1 MKHQAAKTPKQ
12 IPLRIVLIAPFL
24 LQIFAAVSLVGY
36 LSFKNGQQ
44 AIHNLAKKLQQE
56 VVARVDQTLNTYL
69 ALPHQINQLN
79 ADAIDRRMFDPRDLE
94 TAGLYFWQQSQVFK
108 QFSYLGYVLKDNAA
122 VGAGRWLPNRGV
134 VITHQLGG
142 SLKNSTYATD
152 ARGNRK
158 QLVYEADYN
167 SIDDPWYTGTAKAGK
182 AIWSRIYVAEG
193 FGDYVAASANLPLY
207 DRNRQLL
214 GVLNIDL
221 LLSDISK
228 FIAQIRLSPSSQ
240 IAIVERDGMLIATSS
255 NRPMIQTINNK
266 IERLS
271 IINHSDPL
279 LRAIAQT
286 IQKQF
291 GDFKSIETSQ
301 NLEFQ
306 FRGERQF
313 AYIKPWRDSYG
324 LDWLAIVIMSESDFM
339 AEINANTRTTIL
351 LCLAALI
358 VASILGFY
366 TTRWLMQPILHLGKA
381 SQAITQGD
389 LNPEIQP
396 SSIRELH
403 HLAQSF
409 NQMAGQLRASFLR
422 LEKVNAE
429 LEERVEERTRDL
441 QNALDDLSRTQMQIV
456 QSEKMSALGKM
467 VAGVAHEINNPVNFI
482 HGNITYIEE
491 YSQGMLHLI
500 KLYHQHF
507 PQPPAKIEAERLAL
521 ELDFLESDLTSILQS
536 MNMGTTRIKDI
547 VLSLRN
553 FSHLDQTEL
562 KLVDICAGIDS
573 TLLILDH
580 RLKATSTRPDIS
592 VVKKYESLPKVE
604 CYAGDL
610 NQVFMSIL
618 GNAIDAIE
626 EKIIQLNIQKND
638 LNTSEITI
646 FASVVE
652 NFLQIAIADNGCG
665 IPEAIQPQIFN
676 PFFTTK
682 PVGKGTGMGLSVSYQ
697 IICEKHRGKLSCY
710 SIPGSG
716 TKFVIQI
723 PIWQPVAITPQVS
736 Q

>member
-1 MKHQAAKTPKQ
+1 MMHPAAKTPKQ
-12 IPLRIVLIAPFL
+12 IPLRIVLIAPFV

-56 VVARVDQTLNTYL
+56 VVARVDQNLSTYL
-69 ALPHQINQLN
+69 ALPHQINQMN
-79 ADAIDRRMFDPRDLE
+79 ADAIDRRMFDPKDLE
-94 TAGLYFWQQSQVFK
+94 TAGRYFWQQSQVFQ

-134 VITHQLGG
+134 VITHQSGG

-167 SIDDPWYTGTAKAGK
+167 SIDDPWYTGTVKARK

-240 IAIVERDGMLIATSS
+240 IAIVERDGMLIASS
-255 NRPMIQTINNK
+255 SDRPIIQTINNK

-286 IQKQF
+286 MQKQF
-291 GDFKSIETSQ
+291 GDFKSIETPQ

-306 FRGERQF
+306 LGGERQF

-324 LDWLAIVIMSESDFM
+324 LDWLAIVIMPESDFM
-339 AEINANTRTTIL
+339 TEINANTRTTIL

-358 VASILGFY
+358 VASILGLY
-366 TTRWLMQPILHLGKA
+366 TTRWLMQPILHLAKA

-389 LNPEIQP
+389 LNQEIQP

-409 NQMAGQLRASFLR
+409 NQMAAQLRASFLR
-422 LEKVNAE
+422 LETVNVE
-429 LEERVEERTRDL
+429 LEDRVEERTRDL
-441 QNALDDLSRTQMQIV
+441 QNALDDLSRTQMQMV

-482 HGNITYIEE
+482 HGNLTYIDE
-491 YSQGMLHLI
+491 YSQGMLHII
-500 KLYHQHF
+500 KLYQQHC
-507 PQPPAKIEAERLAL
+507 PHPPAEIQAELSAL
-521 ELDFLESDLTSILQS
+521 DLDFVESDLAKMLQS

-553 FSHLDQTEL
+553 FSRLDQTEL
-562 KLVDICAGIDS
+562 KWVDVREGIDS
-573 TLLILDH
+573 TILFLDH
-580 RLKATSTRPDIS
+580 RLKSNSNRPEIS
-592 VVKKYESLPKVE
+592 VVKDYEAGLSKVE
-604 CYAGDL
+604 CYAGEL
-610 NQVFMSIL
+610 NQVFLNIIS
-618 GNAIDAIE
+618 NAIDAIE
-626 EKIIQLNIQKND
+626 ENFVKNNYNKNLLNA
-638 LNTSEITI
+638 SVITI
-646 FASVVE
+646 RTSAIDKYIE
-652 NFLQIAIADNGCG
+652 IAIADNGCG
-665 IPEAIQPQIFN
+665 IPESVLPQIFD

-682 PVGKGTGMGLSVSYQ
+682 PVGKGTGMGLSLSYQ
-697 IICEKHRGKLSCY
+697 IICEKHRGQLTCTSL
-710 SIPGSG
+710 PGRG
-716 TKFVIQI
+716 TEFVIQI
-723 PIWQPVAITPQVS
+723 PIQQKVS
-736 Q
+736 IKK